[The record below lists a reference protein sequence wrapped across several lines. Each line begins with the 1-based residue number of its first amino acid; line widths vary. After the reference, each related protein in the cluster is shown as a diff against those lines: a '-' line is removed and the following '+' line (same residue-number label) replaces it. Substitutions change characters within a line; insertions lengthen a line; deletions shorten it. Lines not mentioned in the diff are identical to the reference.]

1 MSGEK
6 RKEDE
11 NPKRDSRNILK
22 YKEEIKRKYQVKE
35 IGIFGSYVKGKQREA
50 SDLDI
55 LVEFESGAKIGL
67 LKLINLENY
76 LSDLLGIKVDLVIK
90 SALRP
95 KIEKQILKE
104 AIYL

>member
-1 MSGEK
+1 VEK
-6 RKEDE
+6 KGRKMKTLKEIQE
-11 NPKRDSRNILK
+11 ILLK

-67 LKLINLENY
+67 LRFINLENY

>member
-1 MSGEK
+1 VEK
-6 RKEDE
+6 KGRKMKTLKEIQE
-11 NPKRDSRNILK
+11 ILLK

>member
-1 MSGEK
+1 MEK
-6 RKEDE
+6 KGRKMKTLKEIQE
-11 NPKRDSRNILK
+11 ILLK